1 MTSRS
6 MKSVSISHV
15 EGAPGKVYYPLS
27 HDISPIPQPTG
38 SQVLVKVHAVAVSV
52 SRPPLLNHRDH
63 FIRQHLYP
71 GTDFHIPL
79 GSDCVGKV
87 IALGNAVSDSSLL
100 HKRVLAYPA
109 RGWAT
114 SPAAP
119 DSPSYAVLGGTN
131 LYPNGTFAE
140 YILVDSPDLVA
151 ECPAHLDDVHA
162 AAVPL
167 AALTAYRAAVTR
179 GEVGPG
185 ATIVVTGAGGGVA
198 IYATQ
203 IAKALGANVFVTAG
217 NGQKLSF
224 AINTL
229 GADGGVLYKEAGWG
243 KKLRAII
250 KEKCGAEIDAVVDGA
265 GGDVVAQ
272 LVGGIKP
279 GGKIVCYG
287 MTTGPRTEV
296 GMAAVLKNIDFRGS
310 TMGSKREFD
319 EVLTLIAKAKLQ
331 PVVAQ
336 VINGL
341 NNMEDAFTALMA
353 TDRVGKIVV
362 TVSEESKANM

>member
-1 MTSRS
+1 MTSPHS
-6 MKSVSISHV
+6 MRSVSISFV

-27 HDISPIPQPTG
+27 HDISPIPEPTG
-38 SQVLVKVHAVAVSV
+38 NQVLVKVHACA
-52 SRPPLLNHRDH
+52 LNHRDH
-63 FIRQHLYP
+63 FIRQRLYP

-87 IALGNAVSDSSLL
+87 VALGNTVTDSSLL
-100 HKRVLAYPA
+100 HKRVLVYPA
-109 RGWAT
+109 RGWIA
-114 SPAAP
+114 SPSAP
-119 DSPSYAVLGGTN
+119 ESPSYAVLGGTN
-131 LYPNGTFAE
+131 LYPNGTFAQ
-140 YILVDSPDLVA
+140 YILVNSPDLLA

-167 AALTAYRAAVTR
+167 AALTAYRAVVTK
-179 GEVGPG
+179 GEIDSG
-185 ATIVVTGAGGGVA
+185 ATLVVTGAGGGVA
-198 IYATQ
+198 IYAIQ
-203 IAKALGANVFVTAG
+203 IAKAMGANVFVTAG
-217 NGQKLSF
+217 SEQKLSF

-250 KEKCGAEIDAVVDGA
+250 KEKCGTEIDAVVDGA

-287 MTTGPRTEV
+287 MTTGPKMDI

-319 EVLTLIAKAKLQ
+319 AVVALIAKAKLQ
-331 PVVAQ
+331 PMVAQ

-353 TDRVGKIVV
+353 TERVGKIVV

>member
-1 MTSRS
+1 MAPGS

-15 EGAPGKVYYPLS
+15 EGVPGKVYYPLS
-27 HDISPIPQPTG
+27 HDVSPIPQPTG
-38 SQVLVKVHAVAVSV
+38 HQVLVKVLAASV
-52 SRPPLLNHRDH
+52 RLRNMLNHRDH

-71 GTDFHIPL
+71 GTAFHIPL
-79 GSDCVGKV
+79 GSDCVGRV
-87 IALGNAVSDSSLL
+87 VVLGPAVSDTSLL
-100 HKRVLAYPA
+100 NKRVLIYPA
-109 RGWAT
+109 RGWVS

-119 DSPSYAVLGGTN
+119 EFPSYAVLGGTK
-131 LYPNGTFAE
+131 LYPSGTFAE
-140 YILVDSPDLVA
+140 YILLDSPDLLA

-167 AALTAYRAAVTR
+167 AALTAYRAVVTK
-179 GEVGPG
+179 GEIGEG
-185 ATIVVTGAGGGVA
+185 KTLVVTGAGGGVA
-198 IYATQ
+198 IYAIQ

-217 NGQKLSF
+217 NEWKLSF

-229 GADGGVLYKEAGWG
+229 GADGGVLYHDGGWG
-243 KKLRAII
+243 KKLRGII
-250 KEKCGAEIDAVVDGA
+250 KDKVGAEIDAVVDGA

-272 LVGGIKP
+272 LVGGIKA

-287 MTTGPRTEV
+287 MTTGPKVDV

-310 TMGSKREFD
+310 TMGSRREFD
-319 EVLTLIAKAKLQ
+319 EVLNLIAAAKLQ

-341 NNMEDAFTALMA
+341 NNMESAFMSLMA
-353 TDRVGKIVV
+353 TERAGKIVV
-362 TVSEESKANM
+362 TINEESKANM